1 MRMTLGFVAD
11 VASPA
16 VSSVPALTPPTLT
29 QLFIDCHASLIF
41 SSGSSVVSLNVSL
54 TALIRTCVL
63 VPSKVFDASYMFTF
77 ILVESSSDRM
87 ILGRTYGSMVPG
99 GDVDKVN
106 AQDVC
111 EKKRVLAASAITR
124 ILN

>member
-1 MRMTLGFVAD
+1 M
-11 VASPA
+11 
-16 VSSVPALTPPTLT
+16 PAL
-29 QLFIDCHASLIF
+29 
-41 SSGSSVVSLNVSL
+41 
-54 TALIRTCVL
+54 
-63 VPSKVFDASYMFTF
+63 

-106 AQDVC
+106 AQDAGD
-111 EKKRVLAASAITR
+111 KKRVLTASAITR